1 MPPPDVGQ
9 LMPNGFQVSSP
20 IMRITAATTDTANK
34 IRLPAA
40 GSFSILYLNPTHTP
54 MPTGNTNTNAFKSD
68 APTPS
73 HFQLA
78 ALVLILEPRAYAKPH
93 KIVEAPQL
101 SLHLE
106 WDRLPPEDLRPIAK
120 NFKSRLDLCIATG

>member
-20 IMRITAATTDTANK
+20 TMRITAATTDTANK

-40 GSFSILYLNPTHTP
+40 GSVFILNPTHTHTP

-78 ALVLILEPRAYAKPH
+78 ALVLVRAESSKEKRARYQSKFVSAF
-93 KIVEAPQL
+93 VLVQL
-101 SLHLE
+101 ICGAIYTSMSAIYRVT
-106 WDRLPPEDLRPIAK
+106 D
-120 NFKSRLDLCIATG
+120 NT